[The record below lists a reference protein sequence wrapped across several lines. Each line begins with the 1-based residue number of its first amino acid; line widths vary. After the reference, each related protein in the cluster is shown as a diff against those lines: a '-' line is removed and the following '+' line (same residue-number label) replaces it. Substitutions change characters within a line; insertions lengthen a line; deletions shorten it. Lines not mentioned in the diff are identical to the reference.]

1 MDTFIKCTD
10 TQKLEDGSI
19 KAIFEVEP
27 LERGFGITLGNT
39 FRRICLSHL
48 EGTAVIS
55 ARIDG
60 VTHEFSVMPG
70 IVEDIVEIIL
80 NFKALVFQTELDE
93 VFTLSLNFK
102 GPGEIKA
109 SDFALPAGV
118 EIVNPDQHIA
128 TITEEKSFSAELH
141 AVKGRGYVLAD
152 EQPSAG
158 RAIDIIPMDSS
169 FMPIKRFSYR
179 VEQIRIGESSEPST
193 NKFERLVMEM
203 VSNGSIDPEKAISQ
217 AAKLLVRKLNP
228 FLTLAGEGIQT
239 IQVKEAEP
247 EVIEDYSNVGIE
259 SLNLSVRAY
268 NCLKRA
274 NKNTLQDLIEMTTDE
289 LMSIKNFGKKS
300 AEEVIQ
306 TLNDKGFFLS
316 DDARRAS
323 QGSAP
328 ASNARSASNSFVPP
342 PPPFGMML
350 R

>member
-70 IVEDIVEIIL
+70 VVEDVVEIIL
-80 NFKALVFQTELDE
+80 NFKSLVFQTDLED
-93 VFTLSLNFK
+93 VFTVSLNFK

-109 SDFALPAGV
+109 RDLSVPAGI

-128 TITEEKSFSAELH
+128 TITEEKVFSAELH

-169 FMPIKRFSYR
+169 FMPIKRFSYK
-179 VEQIRIGESSEPST
+179 VEQIRVGESSEPST
-193 NKFERLVMEM
+193 NKFERLIMEM
-203 VSNGSIDPEKAISQ
+203 VSNGSIDPEKAVSQ

-228 FLTLAGEGIQT
+228 FLTLAGEGVPVLP
-239 IQVKEAEP
+239 VKEAEP

-316 DDARRAS
+316 DDPRRTTNS
-323 QGSAP
+323 PPPSRP
-328 ASNARSASNSFVPP
+328 ATNSFGPP